1 MMGLDVSLPMPD
13 FHSALFQ
20 PGLIRHDALT
30 ASLNEAGLL
39 GDVEVAAEVMGEANA
54 TGYGLSVFAV
64 IGVWADRPDPF
75 SAH

>member
-1 MMGLDVSLPMPD
+1 MIGLDVSFPIPD

-30 ASLNEAGLL
+30 ASLNEAGLI
-39 GDVEVAAEVMGEANA
+39 GDIEVAAEVMGEANA

-64 IGVWADRPDPF
+64 IEVWAERPVAF